1 MTKQEII
8 LANQQ
13 YLFPS
18 VFHYYKEPLVVTRAK
33 DQFVWDADG
42 NQFLDFFGGIVT
54 ISVGHCN
61 DTVNR
66 KVHEQID
73 KLQHASTV
81 FANEP
86 QAALAKRIAE
96 ITPGGKL
103 TKSFFT
109 NSGTEANETAFVTAR
124 CYTGS
129 YEIVALRHSYHG
141 RSGVAMAASG
151 QSSWRLGGAAPSGFV
166 HALSAYCYRCPLG
179 LTYPSCNV
187 RCARDLEEMIRTS
200 TSGRIAAFIAE
211 PIQGVGGFITPPKE
225 YFEIIAGIVRKSGG
239 LFISD
244 EVQTGWGRT
253 GGKWFGIEQWGVM
266 PDIITS
272 AKSLGNGSP
281 VGLTVARPDVA
292 DALKGSTISTF
303 GGNPVTA
310 TQAKAVIDFIDENK
324 LMINAAETGAYL
336 RGKLEELKAK
346 YSLIGDVRGMGLLQA
361 LELVEDRESRKPAAD
376 ATLAL
381 MESTRGNR
389 VLIGKGGTYGN
400 VIRISPPLNISKSD
414 VDEFALRL
422 DASLQQV
429 TQARMAGGTYGNVIR
444 ISPPLNIS
452 KSDVDE
458 FALRLDAS
466 LQQVTQAR
474 IQPQRELID
483 IALGDI

>member
-103 TKSFFT
+103 TNSLFT

-141 RSGVAMAASG
+141 RSGVAMAAG
-151 QSSWRLGGAAPSGFV
+151 GPSSWRLGRAGPAGFSSG
-166 HALSAYCYRCPLG
+166 
-179 LTYPSCNV
+179 
-187 RCARDLEEMIRTS
+187 M
-200 TSGRIAAFIAE
+200 
-211 PIQGVGGFITPPKE
+211 K
-225 YFEIIAGIVRKSGG
+225 
-239 LFISD
+239 
-244 EVQTGWGRT
+244 
-253 GGKWFGIEQWGVM
+253 
-266 PDIITS
+266 
-272 AKSLGNGSP
+272 
-281 VGLTVARPDVA
+281 ARPDGAVLA
-292 DALKGSTISTF
+292 ESGSASSNGASCRTSS
-303 GGNPVTA
+303 PAPRVSETA
-310 TQAKAVIDFIDENK
+310 
-324 LMINAAETGAYL
+324 
-336 RGKLEELKAK
+336 
-346 YSLIGDVRGMGLLQA
+346 
-361 LELVEDRESRKPAAD
+361 
-376 ATLAL
+376 
-381 MESTRGNR
+381 
-389 VLIGKGGTYGN
+389 
-400 VIRISPPLNISKSD
+400 PL
-414 VDEFALRL
+414 
-422 DASLQQV
+422 
-429 TQARMAGGTYGNVIR
+429 
-444 ISPPLNIS
+444 
-452 KSDVDE
+452 
-458 FALRLDAS
+458 
-466 LQQVTQAR
+466 
-474 IQPQRELID
+474 
-483 IALGDI
+483 